1 MRAPTGCTAKSH
13 CTVGRHALMPPPL
26 PGRLRGTGRCGHR
39 PLQIS
44 TAPVGAAISRPRVD
58 ADIDPYAACCNYVRR
73 GGCPHPPVGLWP
85 LRGRVDEG
93 IDPYH
98 QKNTREHPGVF
109 SYPNIPV
116 DKYRSPRSGSSTT
129 TVLPWNSGL
138 LVSCTAAKSA
148 APPLGPVRIPSV
160 LLKSLAMP

>member
-1 MRAPTGCTAKSH
+1 MPLGRVGRAMRAPTGCGGRSH

-26 PGRLRGTGRCGHR
+26 PGRLRGAGRCGHR

-58 ADIDPYAACCNYVRR
+58 EGIDPYAACCNYVRR

-93 IDPYH
+93 IDPYSPKKH
-98 QKNTREHPGVF
+98 QGTPLVFFLIQTSLWINTARPG
-109 SYPNIPV
+109 
-116 DKYRSPRSGSSTT
+116 RG
-129 TVLPWNSGL
+129 
-138 LVSCTAAKSA
+138 A
-148 APPLGPVRIPSV
+148 APPRSCPGTPAFS
-160 LLKSLAMP
+160 